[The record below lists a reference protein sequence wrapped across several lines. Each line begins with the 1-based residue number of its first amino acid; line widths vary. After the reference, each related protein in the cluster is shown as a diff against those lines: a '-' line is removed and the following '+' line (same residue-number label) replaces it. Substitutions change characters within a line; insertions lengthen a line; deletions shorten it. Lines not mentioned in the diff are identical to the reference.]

1 MLLFLLY
8 FSQYTSVEDAAA
20 SRRTLH
26 GIKWPLTS
34 PKILAVDFADEDEV
48 GVTVL
53 SIVTWFSSSTWL

>member
-20 SRRTLH
+20 SRRALH